1 MTPELE
7 RAYSA
12 CRSIAREQA
21 KNFYYAFLALPRE
34 KRNGICAVY
43 AFMRRADD
51 LSDDESMPRAAR
63 RAALNRWLDGW
74 RQALASG
81 VTEDPVFL
89 ALLDTRRRFAIPPA
103 LLEELVQGTA
113 MDLTNP
119 TDLMHPS
126 DPSDLARPSES
137 APPFDAAPS
146 RSPRAEA
153 ANGSAT
159 LATYATFA
167 DLYRYCYLVASVVG
181 LVCIRIFGY
190 TDPQAEKLAEETG
203 VAFQLTNILR
213 DVGEDAGRGRLYLP
227 LEDLESCG
235 AAPNEF
241 VSAAH
246 GGPLTPA
253 GRAVLQME
261 ARRAQ
266 NFYHSAERL
275 LPLISADSRPALWVL
290 VAIYHRL
297 LGRIEARGFDVFSA
311 KIALPAYEK
320 LAILACGILKTLLIG
335 RVANSHR

>member
-1 MTPELE
+1 
-7 RAYSA
+7 
-12 CRSIAREQA
+12 
-21 KNFYYAFLALPRE
+21 
-34 KRNGICAVY
+34 
-43 AFMRRADD
+43 MRRADD

-63 RAALNRWLDGW
+63 RAALDRWLDGW

-81 VTEDPVFL
+81 ATEDPVFL

-113 MDLTNP
+113 MDL
-119 TDLMHPS
+119 M
-126 DPSDLARPSES
+126 DPADPAG
-137 APPFDAAPS
+137 
-146 RSPRAEA
+146 SPRAEG
-153 ANGSAT
+153 ANGSAA

-167 DLYRYCYLVASVVG
+167 ELYRYCYLVASVVG

-190 TDPQAEKLAEETG
+190 TDPRAQKLAEETG

-241 VSAAH
+241 VSAVH

-261 ARRAQ
+261 ARRAR

-275 LPLISADSRPALWVL
+275 LPLISSDSRPALWVL
-290 VAIYHRL
+290 VAIYRRL